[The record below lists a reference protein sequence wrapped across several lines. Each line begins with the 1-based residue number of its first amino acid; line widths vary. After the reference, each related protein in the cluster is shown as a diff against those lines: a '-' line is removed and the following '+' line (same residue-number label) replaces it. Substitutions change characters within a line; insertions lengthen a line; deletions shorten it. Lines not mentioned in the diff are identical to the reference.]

1 MLTSLAT
8 HKENDDVIKKA
19 KALQARLIE
28 HFFR

>member
-8 HKENDDVIKKA
+8 HKENDDVSKEA